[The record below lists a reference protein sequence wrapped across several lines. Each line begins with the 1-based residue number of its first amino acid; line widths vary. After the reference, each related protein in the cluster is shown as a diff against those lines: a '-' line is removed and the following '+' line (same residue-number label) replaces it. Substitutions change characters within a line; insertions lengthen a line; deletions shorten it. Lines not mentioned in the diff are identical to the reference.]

1 MASDQKNK
9 RSSFREI
16 VSKPLIQTDSK
27 TLQYSGLGVQ
37 LAATIIIFF
46 FIGYWLDGVF
56 DTKPILMLVFTF
68 IGFGGAFYNFF
79 LTVQEL
85 SRKDKEKRDEAK
97 QENLHGKVKEDKRI

>member
-37 LAATIIIFF
+37 LAATIVIFF

-56 DTKPILMLVFTF
+56 DTKPVLMLVFTF
-68 IGFGGAFYNFF
+68 LGFVGAFYNFF
-79 LTVQEL
+79 LTIQDMT
-85 SRKDKEKRDEAK
+85 RKEKEKRDEEK
-97 QENLHGKVKEDKRI
+97 KERG

>member
-46 FIGYWLDGVF
+46 FIGYWLDGVL

-85 SRKDKEKRDEAK
+85 SRKDKEKRDEIK
-97 QENLHGKVKEDKRI
+97 SNDVQNVKKDKRI

>member
-37 LAATIIIFF
+37 LTATIVIFF

-56 DTKPILMLVFTF
+56 DTKPVLMLVFTF
-68 IGFGGAFYNFF
+68 LGFVGAFYNFF
-79 LTVQEL
+79 LTIQDMT
-85 SRKDKEKRDEAK
+85 RKEKEKRDEEK
-97 QENLHGKVKEDKRI
+97 KREDKKI

>member
-85 SRKDKEKRDEAK
+85 SRKDKEKRDEIK
-97 QENLHGKVKEDKRI
+97 SNDVQNVKKDKRI